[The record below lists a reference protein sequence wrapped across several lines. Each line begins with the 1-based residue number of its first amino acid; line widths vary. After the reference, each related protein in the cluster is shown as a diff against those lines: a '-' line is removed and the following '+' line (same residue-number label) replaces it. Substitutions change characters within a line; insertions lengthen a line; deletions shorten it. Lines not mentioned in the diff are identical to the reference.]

1 MAERDGRG
9 EKFFAP
15 TIRLPFIAR
24 RPRWHCPSASG
35 IAHGGIAR
43 RHPAS
48 PVAHGGIAPAPLLFG
63 IRRHMVGVIPIG
75 AHRWSPL
82 EHYHRWYDAASNCR
96 WGSDKALKA
105 RASGP
110 RLVSDG
116 SRFGLYLHCSHSCNF
131 NSVHG
136 SQDYETLPSLD
147 CAQLAR

>member
-1 MAERDGRG
+1 VLGSTGPVTVAPLFQRVAEPHTVP
-9 EKFFAP
+9 AIVP
-15 TIRLPFIAR
+15 LTMIAMFVHR
-24 RPRWHCPSASG
+24 S
-35 IAHGGIAR
+35 
-43 RHPAS
+43 S
-48 PVAHGGIAPAPLLFG
+48 PVTHVGIVPAPPPSG
-63 IRRHMVGVIPIG
+63 IRRYMVGVIPIG
-75 AHRWSPL
+75 AHGWSL
-82 EHYHRWYDAASNCR
+82 IEHYHRWYDAASNCR

-147 CAQLAR
+147 CFQPAR